1 MYQNCSLIKGFR
13 SPVACRTRSIL
24 SGFTM
29 IELLISIAI
38 FAVIG
43 VSMFVAFTNFINAK
57 ERADEKA
64 DRLKEMQRAFYF
76 ISRDFV
82 QIAPRPIRNELGDE
96 ERIPSVYAENDEEV
110 EFTRAG
116 WNLSPFSSGLRS
128 ELQRVKYRL
137 EDDNLVREHWMVL
150 DRANDDDPEQTLML
164 ADVTELSFRFI
175 YRDKDNPSLLKD
187 TTTWPPAEFDDES
200 DSDSGSSSSSGYQY
214 DDYDD
219 EDEDGEGKSGP
230 SSFTFKRSEVALPA
244 AIEVKVTIAEFDE
257 INRFFLVADEYRD
270 TMLKGDDEKGEDEDD
285 DY

>member
-1 MYQNCSLIKGFR
+1 
-13 SPVACRTRSIL
+13 
-24 SGFTM
+24 M

-43 VSMFVAFTNFINAK
+43 TSMFVAFGNFMNAK

-64 DRLKEMQRAFYF
+64 DRLKELQRAFYF

-96 ERIPSVYAENDEEV
+96 ERIPSVYAENEEEV

-137 EDDNLVREHWMVL
+137 DDEDLIREHWMVL
-150 DRANDDDPEQTLML
+150 DRANDDDPEQTLMIS
-164 ADVTELSFRFI
+164 DVKELSFRFI
-175 YRDKDNPSLLKD
+175 YRDKDNPLLLKD
-187 TTTWPPAEFDDES
+187 TTSWPPEGFDDDS
-200 DSDSGSSSSSGYQY
+200 DSQSGSSSSDSYQY
-214 DDYDD
+214 DDYGD
-219 EDEDGEGKSGP
+219 EDEGGEGKSGP
-230 SSFTFKRSEVALPA
+230 TSFTFKQSEVALPA

-270 TMLKGDDEKGEDEDD
+270 TMHKGEDEDKD
-285 DY
+285 EGEGNDY